1 MGGTRSTA
9 PCGRNGGRAAG
20 TTTATGHHGYLALV
34 NGGILA
40 KQLLLHRQ
48 QRLLLLYLLLLLL
61 FRLSQML
68 QLHSEG
74 AWSRKRRKIREKRD
88 ERRERRERERE
99 MVYGVT
105 GSVWFPKQSYYKNH
119 GRAPE
124 SEDFHI
130 LAEQSQSKHYCLS
143 FIIF

>member
-48 QRLLLLYLLLLLL
+48 QRLLLLYLLLL